1 MKDPSTTPAAS
12 WRRSQVVTARAQ
24 LRHPSVSLCLEN
36 CVAPD
41 LALTYAGKVHAH
53 CEPTPERRY
62 DKGERRY
69 KHVGRGE
76 APEIE
81 FVQGNPRMWIG
92 KCPATLS
99 ADDQVRLVNEA
110 IPGSNGDR
118 ELQFAKKLYAVHGG
132 AIYEGQT
139 TDQGKSYHGY
149 PYRGK
154 LARGLIDAL
163 RDIAVKIGC
172 ENEFDT
178 WVKRHI
184 EVHGT

>member
-1 MKDPSTTPAAS
+1 MVWCMTNSNP
-12 WRRSQVVTARAQ
+12 RQQ
-24 LRHPSVSLCLEN
+24 
-36 CVAPD
+36 
-41 LALTYAGKVHAH
+41 
-53 CEPTPERRY
+53 RRY

-81 FVQGNPRMWIG
+81 FVSGNPRMWVG
-92 KCPATLS
+92 KCPATLTS
-99 ADDQVRLVNEA
+99 DDHLRLVNEA

-118 ELQFAKKLYAVHGG
+118 ELPFPKKLYVVHGG

-139 TDQGKSYHGY
+139 TDRGKSYHGY

-163 RDIAVKIGC
+163 RDTAFKKGC
-172 ENEFDT
+172 EKEFDT

>member
-1 MKDPSTTPAAS
+1 M
-12 WRRSQVVTARAQ
+12 V
-24 LRHPSVSLCLEN
+24 
-36 CVAPD
+36 
-41 LALTYAGKVHAH
+41 LTYDGKVHAQS
-53 CEPTPERRY
+53 EPTSARRY
-62 DKGERRY
+62 DKGERRH

-81 FVQGNPRMWIG
+81 FVPGNPRMWIG
-92 KCPATLS
+92 KCPATLTP
-99 ADDQVRLVNEA
+99 DNHVRLVNEA

-118 ELQFAKKLYAVHGG
+118 ELPFSKKLYAVHDG

-139 TDQGKSYHGY
+139 TDRGKSYHGY

-163 RDIAVKIGC
+163 RSIAVKKGC
-172 ENEFDT
+172 EKEFDT